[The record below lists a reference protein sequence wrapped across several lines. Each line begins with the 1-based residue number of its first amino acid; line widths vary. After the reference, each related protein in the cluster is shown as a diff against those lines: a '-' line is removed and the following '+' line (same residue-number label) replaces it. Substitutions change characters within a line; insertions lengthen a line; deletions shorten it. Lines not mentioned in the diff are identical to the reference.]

1 MPIMQVHHA
10 DGALDAKQKA
20 ALAER
25 LTNVLLTMEGGANT
39 EGGRAFAWVMFY
51 PIATGDWY
59 VGGRTDMRHVAPPG
73 KFLVHVTI
81 PEGYMNSTHKREVQA
96 GVTGAILDVLGV
108 DVPGATASPDAGASI
123 LVVIDEVT
131 EGNWAAR
138 GLPISI
144 ASIAGTVG
152 LPKNGERFAWVE
164 AYFAAKARQFT
175 AAGYPVDTG
184 GLLDVSPNVTR

>member
-10 DGALDAKQKA
+10 DGALDANQKA

-25 LTNVLLTMEGGANT
+25 LTDVLLTMEGGANT

-59 VGGRTDMRHVAPPG
+59 VGGRTDLAHVAPPG

-81 PEGYMNSTHKREVQA
+81 PEGYMNSSHKRDVQA
-96 GVTGAILDVLGV
+96 GVTASILDVLGAK
-108 DVPGATASPDAGASI
+108 DAPEAGASV

-131 EGNWAAR
+131 EGDWAAR
-138 GLPISI
+138 GVPISI

-152 LPKNGERFAWVE
+152 LPKNGERYAWVE
-164 AYFAAKARQFT
+164 AYFAAKARQFA
-175 AAGYPVDTG
+175 AAGYPADTG
-184 GLLDVSPNVTR
+184 GLLAPTPNVTR

>member
-10 DGALDAKQKA
+10 EGALDANQKA

-25 LTNVLLTMEGGANT
+25 LTMLLLTMEGGANT

-51 PIATGDWY
+51 PIATADWY
-59 VGGRTDMRHVAPPG
+59 VGGRTDLRHVAAPG

-81 PEGYMNSTHKREVQA
+81 PEGYMNVTHKREVQS
-96 GVTGAILDVLGV
+96 GVTGAILDVLGARNV
-108 DVPGATASPDAGASI
+108 PDAGASV

-131 EGNWAAR
+131 EGDWAAR
-138 GLPISI
+138 GAPISI

-152 LPKNGERFAWVE
+152 LPKNGERYAWVE
-164 AYFAAKARQFT
+164 AYFAAKARQYA

-184 GLLDVSPNVTR
+184 GLLGGSTNVTR